1 MKQGKEK
8 EKEHKAKNKIVSQ
21 YLEQTKLDHQVEV
34 EDLRRQIDELK
45 IAGPVKVVNS
55 IKTEPSSPPKVVKQ
69 KPVFQI
75 KEKVIEKVV
84 ERVVEDTTKIK
95 RMGTTINDQ
104 ESRLIDQDQ
113 EIQDLNDEL
122 VSMKEQYNEMRKL
135 IELDAENKA

>member
-1 MKQGKEK
+1 M
-8 EKEHKAKNKIVSQ
+8 
-21 YLEQTKLDHQVEV
+21 
-34 EDLRRQIDELK
+34 
-45 IAGPVKVVNS
+45 
-55 IKTEPSSPPKVVKQ
+55 
-69 KPVFQI
+69 
-75 KEKVIEKVV
+75 IEKVV

-135 IELDAENKA
+135 IELDAETKA